1 MNMKFEILNL
11 ALAVTLAS
19 TAVAAPTA
27 AEQEAK
33 KRAQEIA
40 QLVKKNNQAV
50 AALKRPIEST
60 WNWNNAKKA
69 KDFGMISSNVTE
81 MLRLVALKEGAADCM
96 TRGDVLALKAK
107 AYAEPLNL
115 RLYAEA
121 KAAYEEAAKAQED
134 ADRKA
139 KVAFE
144 AAKYLFLAGQE
155 PVEACEKAMVAAYN
169 TPGLKPETK
178 LAMLKEG
185 VPGLDYHT
193 EGRKVAEASKDQ
205 KVLNAYYQREVSG
218 PSWDDRKPRD
228 PLDPAYC
235 ADGMFKTCDE
245 AIAKLEPK
253 YRDWFENRKLDLLR
267 EMSRWDEV
275 EKVLTGRL
283 AAITNATD
291 RWRVPVYGQL
301 AELYVAKSARYYQKP
316 DEALTR
322 KAIGFWEEGLKLDP
336 QNGGFFR
343 KIVERAMLIDD
354 WKLAEAKLDALT
366 KIMKDQK
373 PDVWMAAVYGD
384 IAYYRGDYEKA
395 VEWYKTFDKF
405 PDGPTLVRI
414 PNSHQRF
421 AGALYATGRY
431 EECLKAI
438 DQCPNFWSFKDTNN
452 QYRKILKAKIEEAR
466 K

>member
-1 MNMKFEILNL
+1 MKFEILNL

-33 KRAQEIA
+33 KRAQAIA

-50 AALKRPIEST
+50 AALRRPIEST

-81 MLRLVALKEGAADCM
+81 ILRLVSLKEGAADCM

-115 RLYAEA
+115 RLYAET

-139 KVAFE
+139 KVAFA

-178 LAMLKEG
+178 LALLKEG

-218 PSWDDRKPRD
+218 PSWNDRKPRD

-291 RWRVPVYGQL
+291 RRRVQVYGQL

-373 PDVWMAAVYGD
+373 PDAWMTAVYGD

-405 PDGPTLVRI
+405 PDAPTVVRI